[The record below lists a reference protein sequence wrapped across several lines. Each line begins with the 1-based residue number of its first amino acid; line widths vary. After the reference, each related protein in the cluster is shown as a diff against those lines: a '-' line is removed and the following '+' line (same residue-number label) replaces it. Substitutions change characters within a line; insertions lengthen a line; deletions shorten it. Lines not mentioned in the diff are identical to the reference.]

1 MKEAFDLPI
10 NATAMGY
17 YVNDPASLETEPTAF
32 TNYIQDVKS
41 VAPPGLPL
49 IVWETGASTRNLTEA
64 QQAKWATLMMQ
75 TVAKE
80 GVKGFNW
87 WQFIDWAPTPS
98 QPCKGDTQCQL
109 LHFGAHHLDQ
119 WHAMDGVKEMQSQQS
134 FRMLNGFSELMN
146 RERRGVCRKHRGCGC
161 SG

>member
-1 MKEAFDLPI
+1 VKEAFDLPI

-64 QQAKWATLMMQ
+64 QQANWATLMMQ
-75 TVAKE
+75 T
-80 GVKGFNW
+80 
-87 WQFIDWAPTPS
+87 PTPS

-109 LHFGAHHLDQ
+109 LHFGAHHLD
-119 WHAMDGVKEMQSQQS
+119 GSPKEVWSV
-134 FRMLNGFSELMN
+134 LKAAPPLVSESAEGLK
-146 RERRGVCRKHRGCGC
+146 R
-161 SG
+161 SAQ

>member
-1 MKEAFDLPI
+1 VKEAFDLPI

-17 YVNDPASLETEPTAF
+17 YVNDPASLETQPTAF
-32 TNYIQDVKS
+32 SNYIQDVKS

-80 GVKGFNW
+80 GVAGFNW

-109 LHFGAHHLDQ
+109 LHFGAHNLD
-119 WHAMDGVKEMQSQQS
+119 GSPKEVWSA
-134 FRMLNGFSELMN
+134 LKAAPPIVSESAEPLKT
-146 RERRGVCRKHRGCGC
+146 EEE
-161 SG
+161 